1 MQAEFPVEDAEP
13 SAQKEQREVACPE
26 QSERRAL
33 QNQGAELQAELA
45 PA

>member
-1 MQAEFPVEDAEP
+1 MPVEGAEP
-13 SAQKEQREVACPE
+13 AVQKEQREVACQE

-33 QNQGAELQAELA
+33 QNQGAELQAEPA